1 MKTKTFEVPVETNS
15 SHGLAVL
22 LIVGLAHVANAQVAA
37 FIALRSPRSTKKRR
51 KLALSKFG
59 ASWPTRA
66 RSSWIPGKRSEYVA
80 SHIPGA
86 RNIDAQPA
94 NRLRLLN
101 TLFQRIRNPKRSF
114 ALMRNPDV
122 LRLENNEL
130 FYRHV
135 TCVLGG

>member
-1 MKTKTFEVPVETNS
+1 MPVEANS

-22 LIVGLAHVANAQVAA
+22 LIVGLAHVANAQVRGIYRATLA
-37 FIALRSPRSTKKRR
+37 EINEKTQEVSTEQVRR
-51 KLALSKFG
+51 ILADGSAIVLDSRKG
-59 ASWPTRA
+59 
-66 RSSWIPGKRSEYVA
+66 SEYVA